1 MKSKGGLGREVRERS
16 LSHLS
21 PSLALIFSRSFLLR
35 TAPHYLDA
43 WNRLSRRWSPSTPL
57 GGQKSVIAIG
67 SLTYSYPSWF
77 FSRYFGLTPNLNYN
91 FCRLI
96 SFLFYTNRS
105 WLNWNQLPLCSRR
118 GPTNDKSDE
127 TCVGQGRTQT
137 LPDDA
142 NNRLS
147 CSWWWIQRVHW
158 FTGVGIRWVK
168 QSVLLIWLQL
178 VSPSWRFM

>member
-1 MKSKGGLGREVRERS
+1 MCSAKPGNHLKCKYLACSKRSDSGERGEVKKAMKSKGGLGREVRERS

-91 FCRLI
+91 FCPFFLI
-96 SFLFYTNRS
+96 LY
-105 WLNWNQLPLCSRR
+105 
-118 GPTNDKSDE
+118 
-127 TCVGQGRTQT
+127 
-137 LPDDA
+137 
-142 NNRLS
+142 
-147 CSWWWIQRVHW
+147 
-158 FTGVGIRWVK
+158 K
-168 QSVLLIWLQL
+168 QELT
-178 VSPSWRFM
+178 